1 MKNYAIIGFGCAGLN
16 AARGIRK
23 TDAEGRICV
32 FSETKEP
39 PFCPMLTTYYAA
51 GKISPDAVFPYG
63 DLSSIKKELNL
74 EIFSNTSVSK
84 VRADEKT
91 VELCDGRIMQFDSIL
106 IATGAS
112 ALVPAFL
119 EKAKDRFLLMRTLED
134 AKRLKDLIDHH
145 SLKKAAVIGASMV
158 GIKVAEV
165 LFDKGIE
172 TTLID
177 GASWLFPLAA
187 YEKTAR
193 DMQQRLEDKGLQ
205 FLFDAQVAD
214 IGDGVVK
221 LADGRILETELICLC
236 VGTKTNVRLLAN
248 TDVVK
253 GESVKIN
260 SGIVVDE
267 HMRTNVDGI
276 YAAGDCCEGK
286 NLQTGETAVIG
297 LWANAAAQG
306 ECAGRNMAG
315 EDEVYYG
322 NILHNITHF
331 FGMDFIG
338 LGDVSM
344 SGTYYEFHAPD
355 YYIGAVV
362 DDGKLNS
369 INIFGNY
376 KISGILKNYLTKR
389 LLDEQSSL
397 TIAQRGILMKEG
409 ISGPFLDI
417 LEGKNK

>member
-1 MKNYAIIGFGCAGLN
+1 M
-16 AARGIRK
+16 
-23 TDAEGRICV
+23 
-32 FSETKEP
+32 
-39 PFCPMLTTYYAA
+39 
-51 GKISPDAVFPYG
+51 
-63 DLSSIKKELNL
+63 
-74 EIFSNTSVSK
+74 
-84 VRADEKT
+84 
-91 VELCDGRIMQFDSIL
+91 
-106 IATGAS
+106 
-112 ALVPAFL
+112 
-119 EKAKDRFLLMRTLED
+119 
-134 AKRLKDLIDHH
+134 
-145 SLKKAAVIGASMV
+145 
-158 GIKVAEV
+158 
-165 LFDKGIE
+165 
-172 TTLID
+172 
-177 GASWLFPLAA
+177 
-187 YEKTAR
+187 
-193 DMQQRLEDKGLQ
+193 
-205 FLFDAQVAD
+205 
-214 IGDGVVK
+214 K
-221 LADGRILETELICLC
+221 LADGRMLETELICLC

-344 SGTYYEFHAPD
+344 SGTYYEFCAPD

-397 TIAQRGILMKEG
+397 TIAQRGILIKEG